1 MITMSFSSKIKRM
14 NMKKFSRRNL
24 TRINLTRI
32 NLTTLLLFCMTS
44 IVQAVVLPVPAAPDV
59 NAKNYLLVD
68 VLTGKVL
75 AEKNAGDRIEPA
87 SLTKIMTV
95 YVAAHE
101 LKDGNIHMDDVVTT
115 SKKAWQM
122 KGSKMFLNIG
132 DKVTVEQLL
141 HGIIIQSGNDASVAL
156 AEHISGTEDVFTAL
170 MNLHAQELGMDNTHY
185 TDATG
190 WPNPDHYTTAEDLY
204 KLTKALIN
212 EFPDIY
218 ALFKIKEYTYGGITQ
233 HNRNNLL
240 WRDESVDGVKTGH
253 TESAGYCLI
262 SSAVRKGTR
271 LISIVLG
278 SSSKEARID
287 ASQSLLNYG
296 FRFFESHKLKEANQP
311 LTEARVW
318 LGLADTVKL
327 GIEEDLNVVIPRRQ
341 YEHLEAKMDIESQ
354 IKAPISKGDTFGT
367 LTVTLE
373 GKEVASVPLVALESV
388 EEAGLVKRLMD
399 KAKLLLK

>member
-1 MITMSFSSKIKRM
+1 MPFAH
-14 NMKKFSRRNL
+14 
-24 TRINLTRI
+24 
-32 NLTTLLLFCMTS
+32 
-44 IVQAVVLPVPAAPDV
+44 AVVLPTPAPPDV
-59 NAKNYLLVD
+59 NARNYLLVD

-75 AEKNAGDRIEPA
+75 AKKNASDRIEPA
-87 SLTKIMTV
+87 SLTKLMTV

-156 AEHISGTEDVFTAL
+156 AEHISGTEDVFVAL
-170 MNLHAQELGMDNTHY
+170 MNLRAQELGMKNTHY

-190 WPNPDHYTTAEDLY
+190 WPNPDHYTTAEDLF
-204 KLTKALIN
+204 KLSKALIT

-278 SSSKEARID
+278 SSSKESRID

-296 FRFFESHKLKEANQP
+296 FRFFESHKLKEANKP

-318 LGLADTVKL
+318 MGIADTVKL
-327 GIEEDLNVVIPRRQ
+327 GIEKDLNVVIPRRQ
-341 YEHLEAKMDIESQ
+341 YEDLKAKMDIESQ
-354 IKAPISKGDTFGT
+354 IKAPISIGDTFGT
-367 LTVTLE
+367 LTVTL
-373 GKEVASVPLVALESV
+373 GDKEIASVPLVALESV
-388 EEAGLVKRLMD
+388 EEAGLFKRLMD